1 MPQASAL
8 VIRGLVTGEIKLTR
22 IDILAIVIKE
32 ILTTITLLL
41 LLAPIGFAI
50 GLIPYIAYKG
60 PAYSAW
66 LAATVTM
73 ALITSSYV
81 AEIVGSLLPVALS
94 RPRIDPAVSSAPFI
108 TAADIL
114 TVTVYFIIATHLFQF

>member
-1 MPQASAL
+1 M
-8 VIRGLVTGEIKLTR
+8 
-22 IDILAIVIKE
+22 IKE

-50 GLIPYIAYKG
+50 GLIPYIDYKD
-60 PAYSAW
+60 PACSAR

-81 AEIVGSLLPVALS
+81 ADIVGSLLPVALS
-94 RPRIDPAVSSAPFI
+94 RPRIDPAV
-108 TAADIL
+108 
-114 TVTVYFIIATHLFQF
+114 